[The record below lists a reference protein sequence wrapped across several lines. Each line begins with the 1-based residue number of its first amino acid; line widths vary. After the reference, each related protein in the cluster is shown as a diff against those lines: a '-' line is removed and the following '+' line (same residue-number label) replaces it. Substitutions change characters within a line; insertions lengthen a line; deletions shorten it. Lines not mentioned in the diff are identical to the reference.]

1 MKKFKKD
8 PSRKTE
14 GACSFRLPDDM
25 DYTGPFVLF
34 LTSLI
39 NITNDIKE
47 RRIQAIK
54 EKLKSLSARE
64 RAEIKMALSEIF
76 EEDA

>member
-1 MKKFKKD
+1 MSWSGTKHRAQDLHKK
-8 PSRKTE
+8 R
-14 GACSFRLPDDM
+14 GVDM
-25 DYTGPFVLF
+25 DYTESFVLF